1 MWYTIAMI
9 TKTDL
14 VQDITFDNETCGVT
28 KTIKVIGAKWTTL
41 ILRDLFE
48 GTKRFGEL
56 QRSLSG
62 ISSKTLSVRL
72 QELEADGIINKHVFA
87 EVPPHVSLS
96 KVISCTKSVFV
107 IMAIVYHTLLFVT
120 TLLYKA

>member
-1 MWYTIAMI
+1 MI

-14 VQDITFDNETCGVT
+14 VHDSALDNETCGVT

-72 QELEADGIINKHVFA
+72 QELEADGIITKHVFA
-87 EVPPHVSLS
+87 EVPPHVEYSL
-96 KVISCTKSVFV
+96 TKKGQSLRQ
-107 IMAIVYHTLLFVT
+107 IIDDMRAWGERTG
-120 TLLYKA
+120 

>member
-1 MWYTIAMI
+1 MI

-41 ILRDLFE
+41 ILRDLFV

-87 EVPPHVSLS
+87 EVPPHVEYSLTEKGQS
-96 KVISCTKSVFV
+96 LRQIIDDMRAWGERTG
-107 IMAIVYHTLLFVT
+107 
-120 TLLYKA
+120 